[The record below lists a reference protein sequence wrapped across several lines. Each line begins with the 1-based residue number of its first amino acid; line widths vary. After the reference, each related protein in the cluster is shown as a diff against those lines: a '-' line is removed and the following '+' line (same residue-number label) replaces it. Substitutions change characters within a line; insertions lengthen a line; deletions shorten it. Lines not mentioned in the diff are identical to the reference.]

1 MLSDETI
8 CGLGQFA
15 IAAPPGVHVNVT
27 VTLELLQ
34 PLAFGAGEA
43 AAVIVGGVPVAT
55 VKLAPLLA
63 TFDSVTTM
71 LPVLAPFGTGTT
83 MLVGLQLVGI
93 AAVPLKVT
101 KLEP

>member
-1 MLSDETI
+1 MAELP
-8 CGLGQFA
+8 A
-15 IAAPPGVHVNVT
+15 VHVNVT
-27 VTLELLQ
+27 VTLELFQ
-34 PLAFGAGEA
+34 PLAFGTGKA

-63 TFDSVTTM
+63 TPDSVTTM
-71 LPVLAPFGTGTT
+71 LPVLAPFGTVTT